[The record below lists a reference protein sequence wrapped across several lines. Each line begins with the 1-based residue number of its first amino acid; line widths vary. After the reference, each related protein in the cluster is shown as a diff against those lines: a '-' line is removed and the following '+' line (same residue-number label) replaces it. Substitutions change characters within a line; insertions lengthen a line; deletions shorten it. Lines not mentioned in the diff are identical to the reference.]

1 MNQTTQLWL
10 WIGFAGM
17 TLGSLIFGGK
27 AIATR
32 RKEGMEF
39 ALVSFFITLWAAA
52 LYLSMALGETVLT
65 DFKGQHEIFWG
76 RYVDWIVTTP
86 LLLLDLGV
94 IAGARPKL
102 IAGVIGADIFMI
114 ITGLVATLEG
124 SPTNYLW
131 YTIST
136 GAFLAILFALFT
148 EFSATAR
155 RRNGKVN
162 KLFQTLRNVLT
173 VLWIVYPIIWILGP
187 EGFGVLSVGVETA
200 CFAIVDLCAKVGFG
214 IILLGAGQEVLSQAS
229 NTQNIM
235 EAVHSY
241 MEREPVRP
249 QDRY

>member
-1 MNQTTQLWL
+1 MTYTTQIWL

-17 TLGSLIFGGK
+17 AVGSLLFGAK
-27 AIATR
+27 AIARR

-39 ALVSFFITLWAAA
+39 ALVSFFITLWAAT
-52 LYLSMALGETVLT
+52 LYLSMALGETVLV

-76 RYVDWIVTTP
+76 RYVDWVVTTP

-94 IAGARPKL
+94 IAGCRPKL
-102 IAGVIGADIFMI
+102 IAGVLGADIFMI
-114 ITGLVATLEG
+114 LTGLVATLEG

-131 YTIST
+131 YTISS
-136 GAFLAILFALFT
+136 GAFIAILIALFT

-173 VLWIVYPIIWILGP
+173 VLWIAYPIVWILGP
-187 EGFGVLSVGVETA
+187 EGLTVLSIGVETA
-200 CFAIVDLCAKVGFG
+200 CYAILDLFAKVGFG
-214 IILLGAGQEVLSQAS
+214 LILNGASSEVLTEAS
-229 NTQNIM
+229 NSQNIM

-241 MEREPVRP
+241 MENEPIRS
-249 QDRY
+249 QNR